1 MDKSLEKSL
10 LVWLKAQKKACGLFL
25 KLSLWLGMIS
35 AVAMVAQ
42 AYIIATILDGVII
55 GQVIPLTD
63 NAQTISSSVSIDTYI
78 PHFIALI
85 ALMLLRA
92 LLAYGRERA
101 SFEAGKRLRG
111 HIRAAVMD
119 KLTKLG
125 PAFIKGKPAG
135 SWASIVLEQVEDLQ
149 DFYARYLPQIS
160 LAGFIPVL
168 ILAAV
173 FPINWAAGLIL
184 LLTAPLIPM
193 FMILVGMG
201 AADANRKN
209 FSALAR
215 LSGHF
220 MDRLKGLSTLKLF
233 HRGDA
238 ELKVIATASEEFRS
252 RTMSVLRMAFLS
264 SAVLEFFAAV
274 SIAVLAV
281 YFGFSYLGHL
291 DFGYYGAHAN
301 ISSSTDPDM
310 GGIPFSLFTGLFIL
324 ILAPEFYQPLR
335 DMGTHYHAKAQAIG
349 AAEALITLLEHPEP
363 EFAGHV
369 RINSIETLSADNL
382 EVFSVDG
389 TRLLGPL
396 SFELKEGERLALVG
410 PSGAGKTSLLNALL
424 GFLPYKGHLLIN
436 GHELSAL
443 DLAHWRQHLAWLGQE
458 PQLFHGTVR
467 DNVALAD
474 PTLPDNTL
482 WHLLAEANISDFV
495 KAQPLG
501 LDAPVG
507 EQSSGLSVGQ
517 AQRIAL
523 ARALGQQASLF
534 VLDEPTASLDSQSEQ
549 AVSSA
554 LNRAMAGKMCIM
566 VTHRLDQLDQMDTI
580 LVLDKGLIVQRGDF
594 TTLSDTHGLFQTL
607 LRENVESVADI
618 ELVPLSASASETQLD
633 SDAPLDSA
641 AESTKGDAQ

>member
-42 AYIIATILDGVII
+42 AYIIATILDGVIM
-55 GQVIPLTD
+55 GQQVMPLADTD
-63 NAQTISSSVSIDTYI
+63 NAQMVSSSMSIDTYI
-78 PHFIALI
+78 PNFIALI

-92 LLAYGRERA
+92 LLAYSRERA

-160 LAGFIPVL
+160 LAGFIPIL

-301 ISSSTDPDM
+301 ISSSTVPQIV
-310 GGIPFSLFTGLFIL
+310 GIPFSLFTGLFIL

-335 DMGTHYHAKAQAIG
+335 DMGTHYHAKAQAVG

-363 EFAGHV
+363 EFVGQV

-396 SFELKEGERLALVG
+396 SFELKDNQRLALVG

-467 DNVALAD
+467 HNVALAD
-474 PTLPDNTL
+474 PNMPDDTL

-501 LDAPVG
+501 FDAPVG

-523 ARALGQQASLF
+523 ARALGQKASLF

-594 TTLSDTHGLFQTL
+594 TTLSNTHGLFQTL
-607 LRENVESVADI
+607 LRENIESVADI
-618 ELVPLSASASETQLD
+618 ELVPLSVSATPVD
-633 SDAPLDSA
+633 IA
-641 AESTKGDAQ
+641 AEPTKGDAQ

>member
-10 LVWLKAQKKACGLFL
+10 LVWLKTQKKACGGFL

-35 AVAMVAQ
+35 AIAMVVQ
-42 AYIIATILDGVII
+42 AYLIATILDGVILGGKLI
-55 GQVIPLTD
+55 NSEIIRDSGTQPLTV
-63 NAQTISSSVSIDTYI
+63 NLAAFM
-78 PHFIALI
+78 PHFIGLI

-111 HIRAAVMD
+111 HIRSAVMD
-119 KLTKLG
+119 KLIKLG

-149 DFYARYLPQIS
+149 DFYARYLPQVS
-160 LAGFIPVL
+160 LAGFIPIL

-173 FPINWAAGLIL
+173 VPLNWSAGLIL
-184 LLTAPLIPM
+184 LLTAPLIPL

-209 FSALAR
+209 FNALAR

-238 ELKVIATASEEFRS
+238 ELNVIATASEEFRS
-252 RTMSVLRMAFLS
+252 RTMSVLRLAFLS

-281 YFGFSYLGHL
+281 YFGFSYLGNL

-301 ISSSTDPDM
+301 ISASADPEL

-349 AAEALITLLEHPEP
+349 AAEALITLLEYPEP
-363 EFAGHV
+363 EFVGTI
-369 RINSIETLSADNL
+369 RINNIQTLRADNL

-396 SFELKEGERLALVG
+396 SFDVQSGEHLALVG

-436 GHELSAL
+436 GHELSAI
-443 DLAHWRQHLAWLGQE
+443 DLPHWRQHLAWLGQE

-467 DNVALAD
+467 DNVALANQAMAED
-474 PTLPDNTL
+474 KI
-482 WHLLAEANISDFV
+482 WQLLTAANIAEFI

-501 LDAPVG
+501 LDSPIG

-549 AVSSA
+549 AVSAA
-554 LNRAMAGKMCIM
+554 LNTAMAGKMCIM
-566 VTHRLDQLDQMDTI
+566 VTHRLDELDEMDSI
-580 LVLDKGLIVQRGDF
+580 LVLDKGSIAQRGNF
-594 TTLSDTHGLFQTL
+594 TTLSNTPGLFQTL

-618 ELVPLSASASETQLD
+618 ELVPLSNTSLVDSTLDIAADITQ
-633 SDAPLDSA
+633 
-641 AESTKGDAQ
+641 GDRQ